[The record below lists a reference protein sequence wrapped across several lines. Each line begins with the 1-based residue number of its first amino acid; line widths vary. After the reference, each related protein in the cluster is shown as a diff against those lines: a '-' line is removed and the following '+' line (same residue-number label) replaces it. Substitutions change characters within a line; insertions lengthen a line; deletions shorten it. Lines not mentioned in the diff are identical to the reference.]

1 MKRRINY
8 MKDNEIFVFLS
19 HSHKD
24 YEKVRVV
31 RDLLEN
37 EGFRPLMF
45 FLKCLE
51 KEEYSE
57 LTKTLIKEEIDSRQR
72 FILCDSKNAKGSNWV
87 QFEVEHI
94 KEINRPYEVVNL
106 DWPTERIEES
116 IQRFKTRSTVYL
128 SYPRS
133 LRPLAESVNEKL
145 KMHDFK
151 VFYDYEH
158 ISEGVETI
166 VINLREACRKG
177 YVLFFIDKR
186 TLISEFQKRELAFAV
201 NHAAKNKNI
210 IPITTVPL
218 TDHGSIEFMLADLDI
233 INVQNMSISEAS
245 EHIVNQLMSID
256 SKKNQ

>member
-1 MKRRINY
+1 

-51 KEEYSE
+51 KEEYCE
-57 LTKTLIKEEIDSRQR
+57 LTKTLIKEEIESRQR
-72 FILCDSKNAKGSNWV
+72 FILCESKNAKSSNWV

-116 IQRFKTRSTVYL
+116 IQRFKIRSTVFL
-128 SYPRS
+128 SYPQS
-133 LRPLAESVNEKL
+133 LRPLAESVHKKL

-151 VFYDYEH
+151 TFFSDYLTS
-158 ISEGVETI
+158 IGNINKSFVETI
-166 VINLREACRKG
+166 VDNLDEACKKG
-177 YVLFFIDKR
+177 YVLVFIDDR
-186 TLISEFQKRELAFAV
+186 SPNSMYQMEELHYAV
-201 NHAAKNKNI
+201 DHAARNKNI

-218 TDHGSIEFMLADLDI
+218 TDHGPIEFILADLDI

>member
-1 MKRRINY
+1 

-116 IQRFKTRSTVYL
+116 IQRFKTRSTVFL
-128 SYPRS
+128 SCPLS
-133 LRPLAESVNEKL
+133 LRPLAESVYGKL

-151 VFYDYEH
+151 VFYGYEH

-166 VINLREACRKG
+166 VEILNEACKEG
-177 YVLFFIDKR
+177 YVLVFIDDR
-186 TLISEFQKRELAFAV
+186 SPLSRYQMTELHYAV
-201 NHAAKNKNI
+201 NHATRNKNI
-210 IPITTVPL
+210 IPITTVPI
-218 TDHGSIEFMLADLDI
+218 TDYPLLDFLIPPDLEI